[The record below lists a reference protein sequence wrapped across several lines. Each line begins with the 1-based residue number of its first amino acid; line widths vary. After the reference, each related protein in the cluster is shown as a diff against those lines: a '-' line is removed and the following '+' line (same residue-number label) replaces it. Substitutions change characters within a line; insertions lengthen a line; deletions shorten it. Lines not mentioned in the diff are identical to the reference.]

1 MYGSTVFCPLMKLP
15 GYLCRF
21 AAWLNLPA
29 ALLVLLLQ
37 RTPALRVLAG
47 AGDYVLTSRAGEL
60 LRAAF
65 TLAGLGALHSRAGAT
80 TFVQSPASPVSG
92 TVGLRLDLAF
102 TYTGT
107 PSSPATFQ
115 VSGSLPPG
123 LGFLPAPQGGTIRS
137 GTPLI
142 TGTPTQA
149 GTFTVFVQ
157 GFNAEGLTNSVQQPI
172 VFVITGGVTTTAPA
186 ISTQPQGQSVS
197 AGTAVTFTVV
207 ATGSPAPAFQW
218 TRNGA
223 NLTGATAAS
232 LTIASAQT
240 ADAGNYAVVVNNSA
254 GTVTSLPATLTVNP
268 VTGGTA
274 PAIVTHPVSVTA
286 APGGTVALTVVATGT
301 PAPTYQ
307 WRRGTT
313 ALAGAT
319 DATLLLPAV
328 DGNSAGTFTAV
339 ITNNIDTLT
348 SNPATLTVAAGTG
361 RLLNLSVR
369 ASLAANATLI
379 VGFATN
385 GDRSVLIRGVGPTLG
400 AFGVPGVFADP
411 RLELYNGAA
420 LKINENDDWPISLT
434 SVFASVGAFPLTIG
448 SKDAALQATVSGAH
462 SAQLKGPGSGV
473 VLVEV
478 YDAGIGTAVRL
489 VNVSARNFVGTGDNI
504 MIAGFVVGGTV
515 GRTLLIR
522 AIGPTLGAFGV
533 HGVLADPKL
542 EILNSSAVKLVEN
555 DNWSATLRAT
565 ATSVGAFDL
574 VTGSKDAA
582 LLVTLPPGAY
592 SAQVSGIANSTGEA
606 LIEVYEVP

>member
-1 MYGSTVFCPLMKLP
+1 MYGSTLFCPLMKLP
-15 GYLCRF
+15 GSLCRF

-29 ALLVLLLQ
+29 ALLVLVLQ
-37 RTPALRVLAG
+37 RTPALRVFAG

-80 TFVQSPASPVSG
+80 TFVQSPANPVSG
-92 TVGLRLDLAF
+92 TVGLRIDVAF

-107 PSSPATFQ
+107 PSSPARFQ

-123 LGFLPAPQGGTIRS
+123 LSFLPAPQGGIIRS

-157 GFNAEGLTNSVQQPI
+157 GFNAEGLTNNVQQPI
-172 VFVITGGVTTTAPA
+172 VFMITGGVTTTAPA

-218 TRNGA
+218 TKNGA

-232 LTIASAQT
+232 LTIATAQT
-240 ADAGNYAVVVNNSA
+240 ADAGNYAVVVTNSA
-254 GTVTSLPATLTVNP
+254 GTVTSSPATLTVNP
-268 VTGGTA
+268 ATGGTA

-286 APGGTVALTVVATGT
+286 APGGTAALTVVATGT

-328 DGNSAGTFTAV
+328 DANSAGTFTAV
-339 ITNNIDTLT
+339 VTNNIGTLT

-385 GDRSVLIRGVGPTLG
+385 GERSVLIRGVGPTLA
-400 AFGVPGVFADP
+400 AFGVPGVFPDP
-411 RLELYNGAA
+411 RLELYNGASV
-420 LKINENDDWPISLT
+420 KIKENEDWPASLAP
-434 SVFASVGAFPLTIG
+434 VFASVGAFALTNG
-448 SKDAALQATVSGAH
+448 SKDAALVESVVGAH

-473 VLVEV
+473 ALVEL
-478 YDAGIGTAVRL
+478 YDVGAGTAVRL
-489 VNVSARNFVGTGDNI
+489 INVSARNFVGTGDNI

-522 AIGPTLGAFGV
+522 AIGPTLGVFGV
-533 HGVLADPKL
+533 PGVLADPKL

-592 SAQVSGIANSTGEA
+592 SAQVSGIANGTGEA